1 MDGTLFKVGAVVLG
15 TVGFYTLIAST
26 IPQIE
31 SDVPAELDL
40 TGTVTAEQLVAL
52 GEELYQGAGGCAACH
67 AGGVRAPV
75 LVSDYRGAGPIGE
88 RCAHRVAGKDCKTYL
103 YDKLMD
109 PSSYQVE
116 GYAPIMPAA
125 GRTLSQPQVWALV
138 AFLENA
144 GGEVTVSAADLPS
157 NGAADAGAP
166 AAQPPAGPMSLEPLD
181 NLRDYQCIAC
191 HQLAGE
197 GTTLGPPLDGIGG
210 RMSADAIRAAILD
223 PDANIAQG
231 YEAMAGVMPRDFGT
245 RMSAAQLEAVVSY
258 LAAQR

>member
-1 MDGTLFKVGAVVLG
+1 MDGTLFKVGAVVIG
-15 TVGFYTLIAST
+15 TVGFYTLIANT
-26 IPQIE
+26 IPQLE

-40 TGTVTAEQLVAL
+40 TGTVTAEQLVAV
-52 GEELYQGAGGCAACH
+52 GEDLYQGAGGCAACH
-67 AGGVRAPV
+67 GGGVRAPV
-75 LVSDYRGAGPIGE
+75 LVSDYQGQGPIGQ
-88 RCAHRVAGKDCKTYL
+88 RCAERMPGRDCKTYL

-109 PSSYQVE
+109 PSISLVE

-125 GRTLSQPQVWALV
+125 GRTLSQPQIWALV
-138 AFLENA
+138 AFLQNA
-144 GGEVTVSAADLPS
+144 GGEVTVSADDLPS
-157 NGAADAGAP
+157 NGADAAP
-166 AAQPPAGPMSLEPLD
+166 VAQAAAPTSVEPVD
-181 NLRDYQCIAC
+181 ILRDFQCIAC
-191 HQLAGE
+191 HQLGGE

-210 RMSADAIRAAILD
+210 RMNADAIRAAILD